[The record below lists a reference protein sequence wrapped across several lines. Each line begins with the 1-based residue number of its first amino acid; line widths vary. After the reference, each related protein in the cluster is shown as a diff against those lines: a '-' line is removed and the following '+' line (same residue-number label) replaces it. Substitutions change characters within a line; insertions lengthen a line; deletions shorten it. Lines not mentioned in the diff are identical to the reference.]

1 MFINF
6 NEHFKVNPP
15 KYIELETLLSNLHQQ
30 TMFCCFFHTIWVLNS
45 LKIDVQTFEVRNIF
59 MEFP

>member
-15 KYIELETLLSNLHQQ
+15 KYIEVETLLSNLYPQ
-30 TMFCCFFHTIWVLNS
+30 TIFCCLFHTILANLSVLFA
-45 LKIDVQTFEVRNIF
+45 LGQKVT
-59 MEFP
+59 

>member
-15 KYIELETLLSNLHQQ
+15 KYIELETLLSNLHPE
-30 TMFCCFFHTIWVLNS
+30 TMFCCEKHIHVVSLNIKGPS
-45 LKIDVQTFEVRNIF
+45 LTLGKKLSCDLGF
-59 MEFP
+59 